1 MLKKVL
7 ATAAMTAS
15 AVGTIAGPAMAI
27 GNDSDVANGNAS
39 KTGYGNTKTGGEQ
52 SPQMSL
58 IQGTLNKP
66 CLGIGKIEAQSLI
79 ALLANIGVQD
89 VPVLSSQQQ
98 QQCTD
103 NSTIDDGDDPL
114 SHILDEI
121 PVISGN
127 GSGNRG
133 TSAHGDGFGH
143 HGGFGHHD
151 GDHGDHGHDGGFG
164 HHDGGHGH

>member
-7 ATAAMTAS
+7 ATAALTAS
-15 AVGTIAGPAMAI
+15 AVGTMAGPAMAI
-27 GNDSDVANGNAS
+27 GNDHDVANGNAS
-39 KTGYGNTKTGGEQ
+39 KVGYGNTKTGGDQ

-66 CLGIGKIEAQSLI
+66 CIAIGKVGLQSLV
-79 ALLANIGVQD
+79 ALINIGIQD
-89 VPVLSSQQQ
+89 IPILTSQQQ

-121 PVISGN
+121 PLLSGN

-133 TSAHGDGFGH
+133 LGGHGGHDGH
-143 HGGFGHHD
+143 HGKGH
-151 GDHGDHGHDGGFG
+151 
-164 HHDGGHGH
+164 GGHGHGGYDGRGGHDGKGHGH

>member
-7 ATAAMTAS
+7 ATAALTAS
-15 AVGTIAGPAMAI
+15 AVGAVAAPAMAI

-58 IQGTLNKP
+58 VQGTLNKP
-66 CLGIGKIEAQSLI
+66 CLGIGKIGLQSLI
-79 ALLANIGVQD
+79 ALINVGVQD
-89 VPVLSSQQQ
+89 VPILSSQQQ

-103 NSTIDDGDDPL
+103 NSTISDGDDPL

-121 PVISGN
+121 PVVSGN

-133 TSAHGDGFGH
+133 L
-143 HGGFGHHD
+143 
-151 GDHGDHGHDGGFG
+151 
-164 HHDGGHGH
+164 

>member
-7 ATAAMTAS
+7 ATAALTAS
-15 AVGTIAGPAMAI
+15 AVGTVAAPAMAI
-27 GNDSDVANGNAS
+27 GNDGDVWNGNAS

-66 CLGIGKIEAQSLI
+66 CLGIGKIGLQSLI
-79 ALLANIGVQD
+79 ALINVGVQD
-89 VPVLSSQQQ
+89 VPILTQQNQ

-103 NSTIDDGDDPL
+103 NSTINDGDAQL

-121 PVISGN
+121 PILSGN
-127 GSGNRG
+127 GSGNGR
-133 TSAHGDGFGH
+133 
-143 HGGFGHHD
+143 
-151 GDHGDHGHDGGFG
+151 
-164 HHDGGHGH
+164 